1 MTLSKANAYRCVD
14 TFGKRACPLRLLRR
28 HLSQRERLSPAGRRN
43 VFVSV
48 SFRRE
53 VCYTCSAVHPR
64 YLTGEGVKGLNHLL
78 TILESVVADVIS
90 HYICKWLGKL
100 DKNRKPD

>member
-1 MTLSKANAYRCVD
+1 MAD
-14 TFGKRACPLRLLRR
+14 GKQEAIRRAVRAGLGLL
-28 HLSQRERLSPAGRRN
+28 HSASFP
-43 VFVSV
+43 V
-48 SFRRE
+48 SFCRSLW
-53 VCYTCSAVHPR
+53 YTCFAVHPR

-78 TILESVVADVIS
+78 TILESVVANVIS

>member
-14 TFGKRACPLRLLRR
+14 ALSCRACPLRHLRR
-28 HLSQRERLSPAGRRN
+28 HLSQRERLWQAA
-43 VFVSV
+43 VFPV
-48 SFRRE
+48 SFWRSL
-53 VCYTCSAVHPR
+53 CYTCSAVHPR

-78 TILESVVADVIS
+78 TILESVVANVIS

>member
-1 MTLSKANAYRCVD
+1 MQLPFAQVLGRFTQKKAPGEVD
-14 TFGKRACPLRLLRR
+14 LLGGF
-28 HLSQRERLSPAGRRN
+28 A
-43 VFVSV
+43 FIV
-48 SFRRE
+48 SFCRSLW
-53 VCYTCSAVHPR
+53 YTCFAVHPR

-78 TILESVVADVIS
+78 TILESVVANVIS

>member
-1 MTLSKANAYRCVD
+1 MQLPFAQVLGRFTQKKAPGEVD
-14 TFGKRACPLRLLRR
+14 LLGG
-28 HLSQRERLSPAGRRN
+28 LA
-43 VFVSV
+43 FIV
-48 SFRRE
+48 SFWRI
-53 VCYTCSAVHPR
+53 VCYNGFAVHPR

-78 TILESVVADVIS
+78 TILESVAANVIS

>member
-1 MTLSKANAYRCVD
+1 MLFRAGLALSVIASQC
-14 TFGKRACPLRLLRR
+14 

-53 VCYTCSAVHPR
+53 VCYTCFAVHPR

-78 TILESVVADVIS
+78 TILESVVANVIS

>member
-1 MTLSKANAYRCVD
+1 MQVPFTQVLGRFTQKKAPGEVD
-14 TFGKRACPLRLLRR
+14 LLGG
-28 HLSQRERLSPAGRRN
+28 LA
-43 VFVSV
+43 FIV
-48 SFRRE
+48 SFCRSLW
-53 VCYTCSAVHPR
+53 YTCSAVHPR

-78 TILESVVADVIS
+78 TILESVVANVIS

>member
-1 MTLSKANAYRCVD
+1 MQVPFAQVLGRFTQKNEKKAPGERQ
-14 TFGKRACPLRLLRR
+14 LLGG
-28 HLSQRERLSPAGRRN
+28 LA
-43 VFVSV
+43 FIA
-48 SFRRE
+48 SFWRSL
-53 VCYTCSAVHPR
+53 CYTCFAVHPR

-78 TILESVVADVIS
+78 TILESVVANVIS

>member
-1 MTLSKANAYRCVD
+1 MRG
-14 TFGKRACPLRLLRR
+14 GKGAEQKSPLEVAAPWGI
-28 HLSQRERLSPAGRRN
+28 SITADSFISIS
-43 VFVSV
+43 FV
-48 SFRRE
+48 E
-53 VCYTCSAVHPR
+53 NLCYNCFAVHPR

-78 TILESVVADVIS
+78 TILESVVANVIS

>member
-1 MTLSKANAYRCVD
+1 MAYLLFLLLLLLYAILCKSQALHRKFTVTLL
-14 TFGKRACPLRLLRR
+14 F
-28 HLSQRERLSPAGRRN
+28 
-43 VFVSV
+43 VFIV
-48 SFRRE
+48 SFCRSL
-53 VCYTCSAVHPR
+53 CYTCFAVHPR

-78 TILESVVADVIS
+78 TILESVVANVIS

>member
-14 TFGKRACPLRLLRR
+14 ALWRRACPLRHLRC
-28 HLSQRERLSPAGRRN
+28 HLSQRERLWQAA
-43 VFVSV
+43 VFPV
-48 SFRRE
+48 SFWRSLW
-53 VCYTCSAVHPR
+53 YTCFAVHPR

-78 TILESVVADVIS
+78 TILESVVANVIS

>member
-1 MTLSKANAYRCVD
+1 MSQWTHLLLPLSLLLYAILPKSQALHRKFTVTL
-14 TFGKRACPLRLLRR
+14 LL
-28 HLSQRERLSPAGRRN
+28 A
-43 VFVSV
+43 FIV
-48 SFRRE
+48 SFWRI
-53 VCYTCSAVHPR
+53 VCYNGFAVHPR

-78 TILESVVADVIS
+78 TILESVVANVIS